1 MTSDSLTNWAGNFR
15 YHAARVHHPASVAD
29 VQTLVAGARTV
40 KALGTRHSF
49 NAVADTTGDLVVLDQ
64 LDRVIGID
72 AGRTSVTVEGG
83 IGYGALSQYLANE
96 GLALHNLA
104 SLPHIAVAGAC
115 ATGTHGSGDRNA
127 NLATAV
133 SAIEFV
139 TADGSLHTLTRDRDG
154 ATFRGAVVALGA
166 LGVVTR
172 LTLDVRPTFEIA
184 QYVYEH
190 LPLAELEAE
199 LDGVLSS
206 AYSVS
211 VFTTWSGPHVEQVW
225 LKHQPASAAAFAP
238 HAALRGARVAAGERH
253 PIPGLAGD
261 ICTPQLGVP
270 GSWHDRLPHFRLEH
284 TPSNGAELQ
293 TDYLVP
299 REHARAALRAV
310 DGLRERIAPLLFIS
324 ELRTVAADDLWMSPC
339 YGRDCLSVHFTW
351 KPEWPAVRELLPV
364 LEARLAP
371 FDARPHWGKL
381 FTVPAA
387 RIEALY
393 PKLPEFRDLAHS
405 YDPRG
410 KFRNAFLD
418 LHVFGGVAVGPRAP
432 GWVRRRRAVRPD
444 GYARASGGLMEGVHT
459 GVCRDGAVNGSQSE
473 NVDPAPTVLS
483 AVRSPPMRRARRRAI
498 VRPRPVPP

>member
-1 MTSDSLTNWAGNFR
+1 MTSDPLTNWAGNYR
-15 YHAARVHHPASVAD
+15 YHAARVHHPRSVDA
-29 VQTLVAGARTV
+29 VQEIVAQSRAV

-49 NAVADTTGDLVVLDQ
+49 NAVADTAGDFVVLDA
-64 LDRVIGID
+64 LDRVIGLD
-72 AGRTSVTVEGG
+72 AARTSVTVEGG
-83 IGYGALSQYLANE
+83 IAYGALSRFLAHE

-104 SLPHIAVAGAC
+104 SLPHISVAGAC

-139 TADGSLHTLTRDRDG
+139 AADGALHTLTRDHDG
-154 ATFRGAVVALGA
+154 DTFRGAVVALGA

-184 QYVYEH
+184 QYVYED

-211 VFTTWSGPHVEQVW
+211 VFTTWSGPRVDQLW
-225 LKHQPASAAAFAP
+225 LKHQPDPVAAFAP
-238 HAALRGARVAAGERH
+238 PAALRGATPASGERH

-261 ICTPQLGVP
+261 ICTPQLGVA
-270 GSWHDRLPHFRLEH
+270 GAWHDRLPHFRLEH

-310 DGLRERIAPLLFIS
+310 DRLRDRIAPLLFIS

-339 YGRDCLSVHFTW
+339 YERDCLSIHFTW
-351 KPEWPAVRELLPV
+351 KPDWPAVRALLPS
-364 LEARLAP
+364 LEVQLAP
-371 FDARPHWGKL
+371 CEARPHWGKL
-381 FTVPAA
+381 FTVPAE
-387 RIEALY
+387 RITALY
-393 PKLPEFRDLAHS
+393 PRCSDFRELVRS
-405 YDPRG
+405 YDPTG

-418 LHVFGGVAVGPRAP
+418 AYVLGGAETA
-432 GWVRRRRAVRPD
+432 
-444 GYARASGGLMEGVHT
+444 
-459 GVCRDGAVNGSQSE
+459 QSS
-473 NVDPAPTVLS
+473 V
-483 AVRSPPMRRARRRAI
+483 
-498 VRPRPVPP
+498 